1 MGPLPGGFTF
11 DLDGRAAAGYAL
23 AVALALFAALGV
35 VIALG
40 LRPAPVESAAA
51 VCPVNEA

>member
-1 MGPLPGGFTF
+1 MVNAQYG
-11 DLDGRAAAGYAL
+11 A
-23 AVALALFAALGV
+23 ALFAALGV